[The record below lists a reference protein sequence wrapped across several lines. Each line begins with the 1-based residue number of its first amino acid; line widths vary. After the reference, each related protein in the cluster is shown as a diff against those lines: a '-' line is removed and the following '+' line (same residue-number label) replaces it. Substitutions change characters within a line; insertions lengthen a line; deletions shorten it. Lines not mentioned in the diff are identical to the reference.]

1 MEDNNNKL
9 NTKPLSNS
17 YKFSSNLLNRPFS
30 SNDNKEQVIDE
41 EIPEQDLPEHNMTNY
56 NINNKGIPVDFS
68 TSSIVKNNDSMN
80 SSKTSLNATI
90 SFNKRDLISQF
101 NNKDNLINNNDNT
114 TTVNAITNNNIS
126 DTSNNI
132 ISSSSTSNIKK
143 RKPFDK
149 LSFHSEAQTNQNSN
163 NLIEKNNTSMI
174 SNTDN
179 GNNNTSSILNKSN
192 ISDMEKSMILSSYK
206 LLSKSTLEK
215 AKLFNNQYKNSTP
228 FWIKFFE
235 EIENDSLKSNSS
247 YYKVNNKS
255 EYVKSLIEMV
265 QRDAD
270 IYDSMNKNNATKKE
284 TQKSIKQILNESTN
298 QVDKSTVSNSK
309 KEKEDKNNIEID
321 NKLNQVLNAYDKLD
335 EKNKKIYNNE
345 GDYDTFKFNLITGG
359 KFNTE
364 KRGNDVPLEE
374 KMKRIDEEEEKKN
387 KKEQKKNEIKEYKT
401 IDKLYFGDDY
411 TFEDLN
417 YDKIDFNAYKSET
430 IKKLLELDKRL
441 HKIDP
446 VRYNTSINTELKKI
460 QDEFNQG
467 KRERM
472 EKVEKETRELFKK
485 YLEDSKETKRTIFDI
500 KEKDETRIKYR
511 DYLKEFADQKKH
523 KKQIE
528 DSLAQLDKIIQ
539 QNNKKEISPA
549 QKEKLKK
556 ELEAFHNTKEYQDKF
571 ENFKVPGVIQLQQ
584 VTSDIS
590 SFEKRNKQLMNELNT
605 MKDQIEIE
613 TKKTSEETK
622 KEEEKYNNE
631 VVIPFLKYQKELDE
645 FDKDNKNMIDKVNK
659 LEEENNKEEEKLNE
673 AQRKIDI
680 LIKQKEDYEKFF
692 EEGDKLFKE
701 EVKENNNE
709 EKDDIDLTTKD
720 ELYKKYGLDDI
731 INDDPEDK
739 ELEEKLRKDKEE
751 FEKLKK
757 EMDDE
762 YNKLQQTG
770 IDIDNL
776 ANSSNAARDYFA
788 QIEKEDQEE
797 NQITENIKEEKEN
810 NNKESYEEDSLE

>member
-1 MEDNNNKL
+1 MEDNNKL

-17 YKFSSNLLNRPFS
+17 YKFSSSLLNRPFS

-179 GNNNTSSILNKSN
+179 GNNNTSILNKSN

-335 EKNKKIYNNE
+335 EKNKKFYNNE

-511 DYLKEFADQKKH
+511 DYLKELADQKKH

-539 QNNKKEISPA
+539 QNNKKDISPT

-605 MKDQIEIE
+605 MKEQVEIE
-613 TKKTSEETK
+613 SKKTSEETK

-631 VVIPFLKYQKELDE
+631 VVIPFLKYQKELDA

-731 INDDPEDK
+731 INDDSEDK

-762 YNKLQQTG
+762 YTKLQQTG

-797 NQITENIKEEKEN
+797 NQITENIKEENEN

>member
-1 MEDNNNKL
+1 MEDNNKL

-17 YKFSSNLLNRPFS
+17 YKFSSSLLNRPFS

-179 GNNNTSSILNKSN
+179 GNNNTSILNKSN

-335 EKNKKIYNNE
+335 EKNKKFYNNE

-460 QDEFNQG
+460 QYEFNQG

-511 DYLKEFADQKKH
+511 DYLKELADQKKH

-539 QNNKKEISPA
+539 QNNKKDISPT

-605 MKDQIEIE
+605 MKEQVEIE
-613 TKKTSEETK
+613 SKKTSEETK

-631 VVIPFLKYQKELDE
+631 VVIPFLKYQKELDA

-731 INDDPEDK
+731 INDDSEDK

-762 YNKLQQTG
+762 YTKLQQTG

-797 NQITENIKEEKEN
+797 NQITENIKEENEN

>member
-1 MEDNNNKL
+1 MEDNNKL

-17 YKFSSNLLNRPFS
+17 YKFSSSLLNRPFS

-179 GNNNTSSILNKSN
+179 GNNNTSILNKSN

-298 QVDKSTVSNSK
+298 QVDKSTVSNNK

-335 EKNKKIYNNE
+335 EKNKKFYNNE

-539 QNNKKEISPA
+539 QNNKKDISPT

-605 MKDQIEIE
+605 MKEQVEIE
-613 TKKTSEETK
+613 SKKTSEETK

-631 VVIPFLKYQKELDE
+631 VVIPFLKYQKELDT

-731 INDDPEDK
+731 INDDSEDK

-762 YNKLQQTG
+762 YTKLQQTG

-797 NQITENIKEEKEN
+797 NQITENIKEENEN

>member
-1 MEDNNNKL
+1 MEDNNKL

-17 YKFSSNLLNRPFS
+17 YKFSSSLLNRPFS

-114 TTVNAITNNNIS
+114 TTVNAITNNNNLS

-179 GNNNTSSILNKSN
+179 GNNNTSILNKSN

-335 EKNKKIYNNE
+335 EKNKKFYNNE

-364 KRGNDVPLEE
+364 KRGNDIPLEE

-539 QNNKKEISPA
+539 QNNKKDISPT

-605 MKDQIEIE
+605 MKEQVEIE
-613 TKKTSEETK
+613 SKKTSEETK

-631 VVIPFLKYQKELDE
+631 VVIPFLKYQKELDA

-731 INDDPEDK
+731 INDDSEDK

-762 YNKLQQTG
+762 YTKLQQTG

-797 NQITENIKEEKEN
+797 NQITENIKEENEN

>member
-1 MEDNNNKL
+1 MEDNNKL

-17 YKFSSNLLNRPFS
+17 YKFSSSLLNRPFS

-179 GNNNTSSILNKSN
+179 GNNNTSILNKSN

-335 EKNKKIYNNE
+335 EKNKKFYNNE

-511 DYLKEFADQKKH
+511 DYLKELADQKKH

-539 QNNKKEISPA
+539 QNNKKDISPT

-605 MKDQIEIE
+605 MKEQVEIE
-613 TKKTSEETK
+613 SKKTSEETK

-631 VVIPFLKYQKELDE
+631 VVIPFLKYQKELDT

-731 INDDPEDK
+731 INDDSEDK

-762 YNKLQQTG
+762 YTKLQQTG

-797 NQITENIKEEKEN
+797 NQITENIKEENEN

>member
-1 MEDNNNKL
+1 MEDNNNNKKPI
-9 NTKPLSNS
+9 KPLSNS
-17 YKFSSNLLNRPFS
+17 YKFSSSLLNRPFS
-30 SNDNKEQVIDE
+30 SNDNKEQIIDE
-41 EIPEQDLPEHNMTNY
+41 EIPEQDIPEHNMTNY
-56 NINNKGIPVDFS
+56 NNNKGIPVDFS

-101 NNKDNLINNNDNT
+101 NNKDNIINNNDNT
-114 TTVNAITNNNIS
+114 TTVNNVTNNNIS
-126 DTSNNI
+126 DMSNNI
-132 ISSSSTSNIKK
+132 ISSSTSNIKK

-163 NLIEKNNTSMI
+163 NLIEKNNTSII
-174 SNTDN
+174 SNSDN
-179 GNNNTSSILNKSN
+179 GNNNNNTSGILNKSN

-298 QVDKSTVSNSK
+298 QVDKSAVSNSK

-321 NKLNQVLNAYDKLD
+321 NKLNQVLNVYDKLD

-359 KFNTE
+359 KFNSE
-364 KRGNDVPLEE
+364 KKSSDVPLEE

-387 KKEQKKNEIKEYKT
+387 KEQKKNEIKEYKT

-417 YDKIDFNAYKSET
+417 YDKIDFSAYKSET

-460 QDEFNQG
+460 QDEFNEG
-467 KRERM
+467 KRDRM

-500 KEKDETRIKYR
+500 KEKDQTKIKYR

-528 DSLAQLDKIIQ
+528 DSLIHLDKIIQ
-539 QNNKKEISPA
+539 QNNKKEISPV
-549 QKEKLKK
+549 QREKLKK

-571 ENFKVPGVIQLQQ
+571 DNFKVPGVIQLQQ
-584 VTSDIS
+584 VTNDIS
-590 SFEKRNKQLMNELNT
+590 SFEERNKQLMNELNT
-605 MKDQIEIE
+605 MKEQIEIE
-613 TKKTSEETK
+613 NKKTCEETK

-631 VVIPFLKYQKELDE
+631 VVIPFLKYQEELE
-645 FDKDNKNMIDKVNK
+645 AFDKDNKIMIDKVNK
-659 LEEENNKEEEKLNE
+659 LEEENNKEEEKINE
-673 AQRKIDI
+673 TQMKINI
-680 LIKQKEDYEKFF
+680 LLKQKEDYEKFF

-701 EVKENNNE
+701 EVKENNTD
-709 EKDDIDLTTKD
+709 KDDIDLITKD

-731 INDDPEDK
+731 LKEDSEDK
-739 ELEEKLRKDKEE
+739 EIEEKLKKEKEE
-751 FEKLKK
+751 FEKIKK

-770 IDIDNL
+770 IKL
-776 ANSSNAARDYFA
+776 
-788 QIEKEDQEE
+788 
-797 NQITENIKEEKEN
+797 IT
-810 NNKESYEEDSLE
+810 

>member
-1 MEDNNNKL
+1 MEDNNKL

-17 YKFSSNLLNRPFS
+17 YKFSSSLLNRPFS

-179 GNNNTSSILNKSN
+179 GNNNTSILNKSN

-321 NKLNQVLNAYDKLD
+321 NKLNQVLSAYDKLD
-335 EKNKKIYNNE
+335 EKNKKFYNNE

-539 QNNKKEISPA
+539 QNNKKDISPT

-605 MKDQIEIE
+605 MKEQVEIE
-613 TKKTSEETK
+613 SKKTSEETK

-631 VVIPFLKYQKELDE
+631 VVIPFLKYQKELDA

-731 INDDPEDK
+731 INDDSEDK

-762 YNKLQQTG
+762 YTKLQQTG

-797 NQITENIKEEKEN
+797 NQITENIKEENEN

>member
-1 MEDNNNKL
+1 MEDNNKL

-17 YKFSSNLLNRPFS
+17 YKFSSSLLNRPFS

-179 GNNNTSSILNKSN
+179 GNNNTSILNKSN

-335 EKNKKIYNNE
+335 EKNKKFYNNE

-539 QNNKKEISPA
+539 QNNKKDISPT

-605 MKDQIEIE
+605 MKEQVEIE
-613 TKKTSEETK
+613 SKKTSEETK

-631 VVIPFLKYQKELDE
+631 VVIPFLKYQKELDA

-731 INDDPEDK
+731 INDDSEDK

-762 YNKLQQTG
+762 YTKLQQTG

-797 NQITENIKEEKEN
+797 NQITENIKEENEN

>member
-1 MEDNNNKL
+1 MEDNNKL

-17 YKFSSNLLNRPFS
+17 YKFSSSLLNRPFS

-179 GNNNTSSILNKSN
+179 GNNNTSILNKSN

-335 EKNKKIYNNE
+335 EKNKKFYNNE

-539 QNNKKEISPA
+539 QNNKKDISPT

-605 MKDQIEIE
+605 MKEQVEIE
-613 TKKTSEETK
+613 SKKTSEETK

-631 VVIPFLKYQKELDE
+631 VVIPFLKYQKELDA

-709 EKDDIDLTTKD
+709 EKDDIELTTKD

-731 INDDPEDK
+731 INDDSEDK

-797 NQITENIKEEKEN
+797 NQITENIKEENEN
-810 NNKESYEEDSLE
+810 NNKELYEEDSLE